1 MAGAAGSRTAGAVT
15 PEELR
20 LEKWTEERAQ
30 VRREKREAE
39 SSCAARELTG
49 ARPVGLTGSSVG
61 VSAPMTATPLL
72 ADRGLTGS

>member
-30 VRREKREAE
+30 VRKKLREAE

-49 ARPVGLTGSSVG
+49 ARPGG
-61 VSAPMTATPLL
+61 
-72 ADRGLTGS
+72 

>member
-30 VRREKREAE
+30 VRKREKREAE
-39 SSCAARELTG
+39 SSCGARELTG
-49 ARPVGLTGSSVG
+49 A
-61 VSAPMTATPLL
+61 SA
-72 ADRGLTGS
+72 G

>member
-30 VRREKREAE
+30 VRKREKREAE
-39 SSCAARELTG
+39 LSCAARELTG
-49 ARPVGLTGSSVG
+49 ATWGLTG
-61 VSAPMTATPLL
+61 AWE
-72 ADRGLTGS
+72 

>member
-30 VRREKREAE
+30 VRRMRN
-39 SSCAARELTG
+39 RGRVELRG
-49 ARPVGLTGSSVG
+49 AR
-61 VSAPMTATPLL
+61 
-72 ADRGLTGS
+72 ADRSETCVADRIERGSERADDRDAALR